1 MPAAIMW
8 PLLVGIW
15 VITLIRLAVM
25 REALAQRRINLVL
38 LFWAVPAALRVPEVQ
53 SALAPHLTD
62 IAVIRPLTHLCVM
75 LAGAAILGLAT
86 ALNEG
91 ADEPYW
97 RQPAVYAIT
106 LALGVSLL
114 MLSQKSRDAGLTIE
128 AAGGWQC
135 AVYFVL
141 YSIPIVVAVCV
152 ALVIC
157 YEFLRSGPGWLE
169 LVMIVIVG
177 VMCMFSLVDNVARPV
192 AAFFSAAQVDNALT
206 RWRAGSNDVLF
217 LPEVALI
224 AVVSMVPVI
233 AMWMRRRE
241 LRQLEPMWSTL
252 TAAVPQ
258 VVLPASGFEE
268 RLHRTVVEI
277 WDATMQLQPYT
288 SAAVDADLED
298 ELERRGLDGDTR
310 SAVRRSVPLLRA
322 CERKRTGGPPLEAT
336 GAGEADT
343 PHDDLVDETR
353 ALLRLARSWR
363 LAATIAHQ
371 TGSRA
376 TEPSEARG
384 LRRPDTRE
392 RSAVPGPPVVSA
404 GSAI

>member
-8 PLLVGIW
+8 PLLIGIW

-25 REALAQRRINLVL
+25 REAPAQRRINMVL
-38 LFWAVPAALRVPEVQ
+38 LFWAVPATLRAPAVQ
-53 SALAPHLTD
+53 SALAPYLTD
-62 IAVIRPLTHLCVM
+62 VAIIRPLTHLCVM
-75 LAGAAILGLAT
+75 LAGAAILGLAA
-86 ALNEG
+86 ALTEG
-91 ADEPYW
+91 ADEPSW
-97 RQPAVYAIT
+97 RQPAVYAFT

-141 YSIPIVVAVCV
+141 YSMPIVVAVCV

-157 YEFLRSGPGWLE
+157 YEFLRSGPGRLE
-169 LVMIVIVG
+169 WVMAVIVG
-177 VMCMFSLVDNVARPV
+177 VMCLFSLVDNLTRPV
-192 AAFFSAAQVDNALT
+192 AAFFSAAHVDNALT

-224 AVVSMVPVI
+224 AVVSFVPVV

-241 LRQLEPMWSTL
+241 LRQLESMWSTL

-258 VVLPASGFEE
+258 VVLPAAGFEE

-277 WDATMQLQPYT
+277 WDATMQLEPYT
-288 SAAVDADLED
+288 SAAVDADLES
-298 ELERRGLDGDTR
+298 ELDRRGLHGDTR
-310 SAVRRSVPLLRA
+310 SAVRRSVQLLRA
-322 CERKRTGGPPLEAT
+322 CERKRTGRGPLDAAA
-336 GAGEADT
+336 AGVADA
-343 PHDDLVDETR
+343 PHDDLTDETR

-363 LAATIAHQ
+363 LAATIAH
-371 TGSRA
+371 
-376 TEPSEARG
+376 TEPSEARD
-384 LRRPDTRE
+384 LRRTDTRE

>member
-1 MPAAIMW
+1 MW
-8 PLLVGIW
+8 PLLIGIW

-25 REALAQRRINLVL
+25 REVLAQRRINLVL
-38 LFWAVPAALRVPEVQ
+38 LFWAVPATLRAPELQ
-53 SALAPHLTD
+53 AALAPHLTD
-62 IAVIRPLTHLCVM
+62 VAVIRPVTHLCVM
-75 LAGAAILGLAT
+75 LAGAAILGLAA
-86 ALNEG
+86 ALTEG
-91 ADEPYW
+91 ADEPSW

-141 YSIPIVVAVCV
+141 YSMPIVVAVCV

-157 YEFLRSGPGWLE
+157 YEFLRSGPGRLE
-169 LVMIVIVG
+169 WVMAVIVG
-177 VMCMFSLVDNVARPV
+177 VMCLFSVVDNLTRPV
-192 AAFFSAAQVDNALT
+192 AAFFSAAHVDNALT

-224 AVVSMVPVI
+224 AVVSFVPVV
-233 AMWMRRRE
+233 ALWMRRRE

-258 VVLPASGFEE
+258 VVLPAAGFEE

-277 WDATMQLQPYT
+277 WDATMQLEPYT
-288 SAAVDADLED
+288 SGAVDADLES
-298 ELERRGLDGDTR
+298 ELDRRGLHGDTR
-310 SAVRRSVPLLRA
+310 SAVRRSVQLLRA
-322 CERKRTGGPPLEAT
+322 CERKRTGDAPLDASAT
-336 GAGEADT
+336 APAA
-343 PHDDLVDETR
+343 PAHDDLTDETR
-353 ALLRLARSWR
+353 TLLRLARSWR
-363 LAATIAHQ
+363 LAATIAQ
-371 TGSRA
+371 
-376 TEPSEARG
+376 TEPSEARD
-384 LRRPDTRE
+384 LRRTDTRE

-404 GSAI
+404 GSGI

>member
-1 MPAAIMW
+1 MSAAIMW
-8 PLLVGIW
+8 PLLIGIW

-25 REALAQRRINLVL
+25 REALAQRRINRVL
-38 LFWAVPAALRVPEVQ
+38 LFWAVPATLRAPEVQ
-53 SALAPHLTD
+53 SVLAPYLTD
-62 IAVIRPLTHLCVM
+62 PAVIRPLTHLCLM

-86 ALNEG
+86 ALTEG
-91 ADEPYW
+91 ADEPFW

-106 LALGVSLL
+106 LAMGISLL
-114 MLSQKSRDAGLTIE
+114 MLSQKSRDADLTIE

-141 YSIPIVVAVCV
+141 YPIPILVAVCV

-157 YEFLRSGPGWLE
+157 YEFLRSGPGRLE
-169 LVMIVIVG
+169 WVMTVIVG
-177 VMCMFSLVDNVARPV
+177 VMCLFSLVDNLTRPV
-192 AAFFSAAQVDNALT
+192 AAFFSAAHVDNALT
-206 RWRAGSNDVLF
+206 RWRAESNDVLF
-217 LPEVALI
+217 LPQVALI
-224 AVVSMVPVI
+224 AVVSLVPVV

-258 VVLPASGFEE
+258 VVLPAAGFEE

-288 SAAVDADLED
+288 SDAVDADLES
-298 ELERRGLDGDTR
+298 ELDRRRLDGDTR
-310 SAVRRSVPLLRA
+310 SAVRRSVQLLRA
-322 CERKRTGGPPLEAT
+322 CERKRTGSPPLAAAAA
-336 GAGEADT
+336 GAA
-343 PHDDLVDETR
+343 HLSQDDLTDETR
-353 ALLRLARSWR
+353 TLMRLARSWR
-363 LAATIAHQ
+363 LAETIAHQ
-371 TGSRA
+371 TGARA

-384 LRRPDTRE
+384 LRRADTRE
-392 RSAVPGPPVVSA
+392 RSAVPGPPVVST